1 MYMHL
6 QDIIKEAVVVSET
19 DTFADILR
27 RMQTEKTNS
36 VLVINDEGKL
46 SGEIS
51 VSDLF
56 DAIIPYSYD
65 GDDALAHLTDES
77 IFKAAVRD
85 ASPIPAAEFMSA
97 DFDAVY
103 LDSSIMEVAATAIA
117 QRRARIPVVD
127 HDDRPVGVISRRG
140 LKDILESFRT
150 R

>member
-1 MYMHL
+1 MQL
-6 QDIIKEAVVVSET
+6 QDITKEAVIVSEA

-27 RMQTEKTNS
+27 RMLTEQTNS
-36 VLVINDEGKL
+36 VLVIDDDGKL

-56 DAIIPYSYD
+56 DAVIPHSFD
-65 GDDALAHLTDES
+65 GDDVLAHLADETA
-77 IFKAAVRD
+77 FKAAVQD
-85 ASPIPAAEFMSA
+85 AGDTQAIDFMSA

-117 QRRARIPVVD
+117 HGRARVPVVD

-140 LKDILESFRT
+140 LKDILKNFLT
-150 R
+150 H